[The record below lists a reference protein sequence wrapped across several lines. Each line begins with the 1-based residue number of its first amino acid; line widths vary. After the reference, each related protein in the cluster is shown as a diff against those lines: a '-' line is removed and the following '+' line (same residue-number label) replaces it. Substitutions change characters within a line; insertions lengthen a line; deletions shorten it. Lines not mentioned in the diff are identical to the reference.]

1 MKSSNIYHKY
11 NSLKGSYFTRT
22 QIKIKHHQD
31 KLRYI
36 REETVIKQFK
46 DENAI
51 IYVHFDG
58 SDRVVEL
65 DYFSSEDDI
74 KKYLGK
80 KFLD

>member
-1 MKSSNIYHKY
+1 MSSRNVYHKY

-22 QIKIKHHQD
+22 QVKIKHHQD

-46 DENAI
+46 EDNAI

-58 SDRVVEL
+58 TDRVVEL
-65 DYFSSEDDI
+65 DFFSAEEDVL
-74 KKYLGK
+74 KYLGK
-80 KFLD
+80 KFIK